1 MAVMGYHLQEYM
13 AAMGYYV
20 QICISQLPKLTEH
33 RMNSQ
38 SVIK

>member
-1 MAVMGYHLQEYM
+1 MKRNQSIACLLLHVRRL
-13 AAMGYYV
+13 
-20 QICISQLPKLTEH
+20 SSSNQLPKLTEH